1 LTSGYRIN
9 QSGDDAAGL
18 AVANQYRS
26 DTAEL
31 TQGVRNANDGIST
44 LQIIDGGLNNISK
57 VLDRMKTLATQS
69 ASSTFT
75 GDRSVLQ
82 GEFSSLQTEL
92 DRQANNINMNSGG
105 ASLATLSVY
114 IGGGVGAQAN
124 STVQLDLE
132 SKGAVDSTSLGV
144 GSTITVNGGAS
155 AVTAHATDPTAATLT
170 ATGNLMAATQDIFVT
185 TQSGTKKVTIS
196 GGADGLTQQQL
207 VDQVNGGLAGTGVTA
222 SINSAT
228 HKIGFASADGFTVD
242 TTAATNAS
250 TGIGTADTFQNGF
263 NHVESTGT
271 VTGATAA
278 QTISF
283 TLTGTSTAINVAINS
298 GDSVDVQES
307 KLREGLQNSGIQVM
321 RDTNTNTFSF
331 QSKVAFNVA
340 ETAGTTADSLG
351 LVGGAA
357 ATAAGGTYTGVAGAA
372 TDNGSA
378 ALLAISSAVAKLGQV
393 QGQVGASQ
401 NTLQYAV
408 SLAESQISNFSS
420 AESRIR
426 DADVAAEAANLTKA
440 QVLQQASMA
449 AMAQA
454 NSAPQAVMALL
465 RG

>member
-1 LTSGYRIN
+1 
-9 QSGDDAAGL
+9 
-18 AVANQYRS
+18 
-26 DTAEL
+26 
-31 TQGVRNANDGIST
+31 
-44 LQIIDGGLNNISK
+44 
-57 VLDRMKTLATQS
+57 
-69 ASSTFT
+69 
-75 GDRSVLQ
+75 
-82 GEFSSLQTEL
+82 
-92 DRQANNINMNSGG
+92 
-105 ASLATLSVY
+105 
-114 IGGGVGAQAN
+114 
-124 STVQLDLE
+124 
-132 SKGAVDSTSLGV
+132 
-144 GSTITVNGGAS
+144 
-155 AVTAHATDPTAATLT
+155 
-170 ATGNLMAATQDIFVT
+170 
-185 TQSGTKKVTIS
+185 
-196 GGADGLTQQQL
+196 
-207 VDQVNGGLAGTGVTA
+207 
-222 SINSAT
+222 
-228 HKIGFASADGFTVD
+228 
-242 TTAATNAS
+242 
-250 TGIGTADTFQNGF
+250 
-263 NHVESTGT
+263 
-271 VTGATAA
+271 
-278 QTISF
+278 
-283 TLTGTSTAINVAINS
+283 VAINS